1 MDLVGLC
8 ARVRLVLG
16 LWVAGDQPTSGRG
29 QAGGVLT
36 VPFWCSSCEGG
47 PAQCERTHFSSRPL
61 VHPGLGMGLPVQCE
75 LAPSCPRALIDN
87 FEPG

>member
-8 ARVRLVLG
+8 ARLRFVRR

-47 PAQCERTHFSSRPL
+47 PVRCDGHCARALPFTRMWGPAVPVHANKHLL
-61 VHPGLGMGLPVQCE
+61 VDQRLRQ
-75 LAPSCPRALIDN
+75 PRA
-87 FEPG
+87 